1 MLCNLI
7 KKFELKLKI
16 NVMWFQIEAKSKL
29 FKYWRWQLL
38 ACYDNNWYTNSETGE
53 DSLHNCNSGDYK
65 LLSTLCG
72 SCSCSCFCFGCCG
85 YMRGQ
90 RALLLKSK
98 VLQCKSICSLATH
111 KLVEKIR
118 TFKQQTLAKCCS
130 KSQKIKSAK
139 DKEKTMKNK
148 EKRRIWEQKIV
159 INKLTG
165 DYFV

>member
-1 MLCNLI
+1 MKQKVNC
-7 KKFELKLKI
+7 LKTEDGNCWLVTI
-16 NVMWFQIEAKSKL
+16 TIDTQTQKL
-29 FKYWRWQLL
+29 GRIL
-38 ACYDNNWYTNSETGE
+38 
-53 DSLHNCNSGDYK
+53 LHNCNSGDYK

-148 EKRRIWEQKIV
+148 EKRRI
-159 INKLTG
+159 
-165 DYFV
+165 